1 MKFDIAQLGQTIL
14 RYQMPIEILAQLT
27 NIYRDKI
34 NEMPLANPQLIG
46 KINNEKTFYLNK

>member
-1 MKFDIAQLGQTIL
+1 MKFNIAHLGQTVL
-14 RYQMPIEILAQLT
+14 RYQMPLETLTQLT

-46 KINNEKTFYLNK
+46 KINN